1 LTLPPLAQRV
11 LAPSDEVRFVIYA
24 QEALQQHAAFDIHVR
39 AKRFREK
46 PPLYAWLIALTSWP
60 GGRVTG
66 FTARLP
72 VAVAAIGA
80 VVFTALIGET
90 LLGPGVGVRS
100 GLALA
105 VTYGFFA
112 HSQLILP
119 DMLVVAFMRG
129 RARLQPLRTP
139 SSGVSS
145 PRSPARPPRP
155 PSMPRDPSDCF
166 RS

>member
-1 LTLPPLAQRV
+1 MARALSAGNALEMTRTRGAIIVAAFAAVLVLPPLGQRV

-46 PPLYAWLIALTSWP
+46 PPLFAWLIALPSWP

-66 FTARLP
+66 TTARLP

-80 VVFTALIGET
+80 VVLTFLIGET
-90 LLGPGVGVRS
+90 LLGLAVGLRG

-112 HSQLILP
+112 HSQLVLP
-119 DMLVVAFMRG
+119 DMLV
-129 RARLQPLRTP
+129 L
-139 SSGVSS
+139 
-145 PRSPARPPRP
+145 
-155 PSMPRDPSDCF
+155 
-166 RS
+166 